1 MICPLLSA
9 GEYTRNVAKPTSSCD
24 CLEEDCAWWINRIV
38 VSEKELDK
46 AGCAIKKIAE
56 RIL

>member
-1 MICPLLSA
+1 MICQLRLIANCFLPF
-9 GEYTRNVAKPTSSCD
+9 GEGIDPACT
-24 CLEEDCAWWINRIV
+24 EDECPWWIKRIV